1 MRSITKTKRTMKT
14 NQTDKTKETVVVK
27 DGKRYKEIP
36 LKSAVPIW
44 IAAAVWVVT
53 ALFFPMYRW
62 YHYLIVAVVS
72 VIAGGEAASLLPKEK
87 KLIQIPWTATDG
99 ELNSAAE
106 ALTDYAAKYRAAAAR
121 IRVKRPET
129 AAKVVSIADTT
140 EKIRDAVLD
149 QPEELKRLKRFLSY
163 YLPTVQKL
171 TERYAFLT
179 EQDATGANISEAE
192 TAIEAAVEQTEVSF
206 RRQLDALYSDDALD
220 LSTDGQVLE
229 TLLAKDAL
237 L

>member
-1 MRSITKTKRTMKT
+1 MKPAKMIITMKT
-14 NQTDKTKETVVVK
+14 KQTDDVTVVK
-27 DGKRYKEIP
+27 DGKRYREVP
-36 LKSAVPIW
+36 VKSALPIW
-44 IAAAVWVVT
+44 IAAGVWVF
-53 ALFFPMYRW
+53 AAIFCPMYRW
-62 YHYLIVAVVS
+62 YHYLIIAVISLIV
-72 VIAGGEAASLLPKEK
+72 GGEAASLLPKEK
-87 KLIQIPWTATDG
+87 KLTEIPWTTAGGD
-99 ELNSAAE
+99 LNDAAE
-106 ALTDYAAKYRAAAAR
+106 ALTGYAEKYRAAAAR

-171 TERYAFLT
+171 TERYAFIT
-179 EQDATGANISEAE
+179 EQNASGANISEAE
-192 TAIEAAVEQTEVSF
+192 SAIEAAVEQTEVSF

>member
-1 MRSITKTKRTMKT
+1 MKTK
-14 NQTDKTKETVVVK
+14 QTDNAQAVTVVK
-27 DGKRYKEIP
+27 GGKRYREVP
-36 LKSAVPIW
+36 VKSALPIW
-44 IAAAVWVVT
+44 IAAAVWVAA
-53 ALFFPMYRW
+53 ALFCPMYRW
-62 YHYLIVAVVS
+62 FHYLLIAVVS
-72 VIAGGEAASLLPKEK
+72 LIAGGEAASLLPKEK
-87 KLIQIPWTATDG
+87 KLVQIPWTSSDAA
-99 ELNSAAE
+99 LNDAAE
-106 ALTDYAAKYRAAAAR
+106 ALTGYAEKYRAAASR

-140 EKIRDAVLD
+140 EKIRDALLD

-179 EQDATGANISEAE
+179 EQGATGANISEAE
-192 TAIEAAVEQTEVSF
+192 SAIEAAVAQTEVSF
-206 RRQLDALYSDDALD
+206 RRQLDAMFSDDALD
-220 LSTDGQVLE
+220 LSSDGQVLE